1 MDGEDPARRAVEAAR
16 AARPRT
22 IAGDQLSRLVAG
34 LERDLHDAGAGV
46 DRAYLAKIT
55 DDQPLVS
62 GSGAPAII
70 LRGRVAESGLW
81 LPESVDVDPGP
92 ADAVLVY
99 LTAEEILGESIAFDE
114 VLQLISQASLAE
126 ALVFASEW
134 LALLHGPSAN
144 RHDVD
149 RQFVHRMLPEALHV
163 KMMNLL
169 ADPVRALIT
178 EQSLLVLI
186 KLAAR
191 FSPDLP
197 RSVDELRVG
206 HLVLAL
212 LGISD
217 HLGADDLEGSPG
229 QARVSALDR
238 ELLRNQAFNSR
249 QAEAA
254 LLAGFVR
261 RWLELPGERAE
272 DPQVVDLEDTYERA
286 AGPTLRDIN
295 SMAMLLWS
303 GAISH
308 GPVITS
314 EYTGAVSWSQ
324 DRLDAALKPFVIDLA
339 QAREQIQRETEEY
352 GLDWA
357 NNTFT
362 HRPVVRL
369 PSGALI
375 VVDPYLAL
383 RRGFGRILLEDI
395 NAGALPPAERSRARG
410 CVDHL
415 TEVFALECLA
425 AVVGTGPHGRLY
437 DETALRRAYGKN
449 LSTADA
455 AIDYGAAWVVCEVT
469 TTPLL
474 RTTIGGSG
482 DAGIR
487 EDMERYV
494 RKMRQLHETIGRI
507 RVNEERLTGEKRGVG
522 VTPFRPILILE
533 DGFPV
538 NPATLGMLREAAAAE
553 RLLVEPD
560 VAPLHVIDLDEL
572 GMIEGLQAE
581 HGPGLLALL
590 EGQARSNM
598 RAMALRNYILNTLRL
613 NPRRPARQMELVR
626 VSFDRSIGTL
636 DDSTA

>member
-1 MDGEDPARRAVEAAR
+1 
-16 AARPRT
+16 
-22 IAGDQLSRLVAG
+22 
-34 LERDLHDAGAGV
+34 
-46 DRAYLAKIT
+46 
-55 DDQPLVS
+55 
-62 GSGAPAII
+62 
-70 LRGRVAESGLW
+70 
-81 LPESVDVDPGP
+81 
-92 ADAVLVY
+92 
-99 LTAEEILGESIAFDE
+99 
-114 VLQLISQASLAE
+114 
-126 ALVFASEW
+126 
-134 LALLHGPSAN
+134 
-144 RHDVD
+144 
-149 RQFVHRMLPEALHV
+149 MLPEALHV

-522 VTPFRPILILE
+522 VTTFRPILILE